1 MQTHAQKKEKKKGPN
16 RQRQQHAGPSTPS
29 HTGKKKAVTSDTKRM
44 AGRDDRGDRRA
55 LGGNHQEQRSARD
68 GFLPNRELLMTPALT
83 IDAPPYDVCGAATP
97 TPPQP
102 PPLLRRSDTKDAAS
116 VAAKPHSRRGH
127 YRHDE
132 SLQEGARSVAGGE
145 SRGGGGHAPTA
156 RGGGNEAASANRARP
171 HGGRRGGGG
180 DARQTRATPRASRPP
195 QRSSGIVHV
204 SATLEQFLDDIEG
217 L

>member
-1 MQTHAQKKEKKKGPN
+1 
-16 RQRQQHAGPSTPS
+16 
-29 HTGKKKAVTSDTKRM
+29 M

-55 LGGNHQEQRSARD
+55 TGGNHQEQRSARD

-102 PPLLRRSDTKDAAS
+102 PPVLRRSDTKDAAS

-132 SLQEGARSVAGGE
+132 SLQEGARSVAGGGGRIE
-145 SRGGGGHAPTA
+145 GGGGA
-156 RGGGNEAASANRARP
+156 RANRTGEGER
-171 HGGRRGGGG
+171 GRLGQPRSS
-180 DARQTRATPRASRPP
+180 DARHTRATPRASRPP

-204 SATLEQFLDDIEG
+204 SATLGQFLDDIEG

>member
-1 MQTHAQKKEKKKGPN
+1 
-16 RQRQQHAGPSTPS
+16 
-29 HTGKKKAVTSDTKRM
+29 M

-55 LGGNHQEQRSARD
+55 TGGNHQEQRSARD

-102 PPLLRRSDTKDAAS
+102 PPVLRRSDTKDAAS

-132 SLQEGARSVAGGE
+132 SLQEGARSVAGGGGRIE
-145 SRGGGGHAPTA
+145 GGGGGT
-156 RGGGNEAASANRARP
+156 RQP
-171 HGGRRGGGG
+171 HGGGGTWPPRSTALVGRAAHTR
-180 DARQTRATPRASRPP
+180 DAQS
-195 QRSSGIVHV
+195 V
-204 SATLEQFLDDIEG
+204 SATAEE
-217 L
+217 

>member
-1 MQTHAQKKEKKKGPN
+1 
-16 RQRQQHAGPSTPS
+16 
-29 HTGKKKAVTSDTKRM
+29 M

-55 LGGNHQEQRSARD
+55 TGGNHQEQRSARD

-102 PPLLRRSDTKDAAS
+102 PPVLRRSDTKDAAS

-132 SLQEGARSVAGGE
+132 SLQEGARSVAGGGGRIE
-145 SRGGGGHAPTA
+145 GGGGHAPTA
-156 RGGGNEAASANRARP
+156 RGRGNVAASVNRARRTRGTHARRP
-171 HGGRRGGGG
+171 ERLGHRRGVVVSCTC
-180 DARQTRATPRASRPP
+180 QPRWDNFSMTSRDCDTFVS
-195 QRSSGIVHV
+195 QSLSKSS
-204 SATLEQFLDDIEG
+204 F
-217 L
+217 